1 MEGDSA
7 CGEEEGEE
15 KEEEEEEE
23 EEGRRNE
30 GHIRNCKPTLVQS
43 IMLDR

>member
-15 KEEEEEEE
+15 KEEEE
-23 EEGRRNE
+23 GMRNE